1 MATTFA
7 TVAFKNK
14 TIDLL
19 TGVSTSGTPIG
30 GIIPFY
36 QATQP
41 ADPSTAITG
50 SPSYLVANYASAPQ
64 CTSNMSTSSG
74 GVSQLTNSRAPVT
87 PANALTV
94 ANMNYARIFNTSGTA
109 LIDCSVSA
117 SGGGGAVIIDN
128 VNCSAGVG
136 NILTGFSLK
145 LPATNGS
152 TLRLNGLLVNRMV
165 DLWTG
170 VQTTAVPY
178 MGKDTSGACALMLYS
193 GSAPSSAD
201 DAATGTLLAQLN
213 ISTQIWGTAA
223 GGAAALIQTPT
234 AFAVGTGTIGYARL
248 VKTYT
253 GGITFVIQG
262 SVSTTTNTSDFVL
275 NTLSTTSGVTA
286 VTLTEATISI

>member
-19 TGVSTSGTPIG
+19 TGVSATSTPIA

-36 QATQP
+36 QAVQP
-41 ADPSTAITG
+41 ADPSTAISG
-50 SPSYLVANYASAPQ
+50 SPSFLVTNYASAPQ
-64 CTSNMSTSSG
+64 CSSNMSTASG
-74 GVSQLTNSRAPVT
+74 GVAMLTANRSPVT

-94 ANMNYARIFNTSGTA
+94 ASMNFARIFSSAGTP

-117 SGGGGAVIIDN
+117 AGGGGSVIIDN
-128 VNCSAGVG
+128 INSSAGVG
-136 NILTGFSLK
+136 NMLQGFSLK
-145 LPATNGS
+145 LPATNGG

-178 MGKDTSGACALMLYS
+178 MGINTSGTVALMCYS

-201 DAATGTLLAQLN
+201 DAATGTLLAQIN
-213 ISTQIWGTAA
+213 ISTQIWGAAA

-248 VKTYT
+248 VKTY
-253 GGITFVIQG
+253 GAITFVIQG
-262 SVSTTTNTSDFVL
+262 AVSTTTNTSDFVL